1 MVSAIGLQRVTAC
14 LLQRGTN
21 GGETTATHFFRRLVE
36 LPFRLRVV
44 AGFEQLQLSFHGL
57 QYPQGV

>member
-1 MVSAIGLQRVTAC
+1 MPAIGFKRVTAC

-21 GGETTATHFFRRLVE
+21 GGEPTATHFLRRLVE
-36 LPFRLRVV
+36 LPLRLRVL
-44 AGFEQLQLSFHGL
+44 ARFEQLQLSFHVQ